1 MLARVNFGAPHVH
14 SSDAGLEDWR
24 RALSTDLQVADSFP
38 SASTMKTPS
47 ARDIVLPAV
56 HDAANIASGKG
67 QQQYFALNAVRLVAL
82 LIAAI
87 AGAAALKFHGFDGSG
102 AMILGGFVLA
112 AIAEFSLIQF
122 QPERAWYS
130 GRAVAESTKTLAW
143 RYAVKGEPFGPDL
156 SDAAAEALMR
166 ARSGEVIRRGGDRI
180 DVGLGDAIVT
190 SRMRQLRMETF
201 EVRRQAY
208 LEYRTNDQRKWYAV
222 NARKNETRATRMR
235 FALLAGEVLAV
246 VLAAVSLGRDRPA
259 DFAGIAAACV
269 ASGAAWLALKQ
280 HSSLTSAYR
289 IAAAELALQ
298 ASALAGVTEDM
309 WPQAVADAEEAI
321 SREHTMWLASRG
333 EEPLA

>member
-1 MLARVNFGAPHVH
+1 V
-14 SSDAGLEDWR
+14 
-24 RALSTDLQVADSFP
+24 
-38 SASTMKTPS
+38 KTPP

-67 QQQYFALNAVRLVAL
+67 QRQYFRLNAVRLVAL

-87 AGAAALKFHGFDGSG
+87 AGAVALRLHGFDGSG
-102 AMILGGFVLA
+102 AVLLAGFVLA

-143 RYAVKGEPFGPDL
+143 RYAVQGEPFGPDL
-156 SDAAAEALMR
+156 SEADAEVLIR
-166 ARSGEVIRRGGDRI
+166 ARVGDVIRRGGDRI
-180 DVGLGDAIVT
+180 DVGLGEAIVT
-190 SRMRQLRMETF
+190 PEMRQLREQPF
-201 EVRRQAY
+201 DVRRRAY
-208 LEYRTNDQRKWYAV
+208 LENRTNDQRKWYAD
-222 NARKNETRATRMR
+222 NARKNEIRATRMR
-235 FALLAGEVLAV
+235 FSLLAGEVLAV
-246 VLAAVSLGRDRPA
+246 VFAAVSLGRDRPA

-269 ASGAAWLALKQ
+269 AGGAAWLALKQ
-280 HSSLTSAYR
+280 HSTLTSAYR

-298 ASALAGVTEDM
+298 ASALNSVTEGM

-333 EEPLA
+333 EEPLI